1 MRVSGK
7 AAQNRQSA
15 LPDFAFPSRDMKFER
30 ERQAGYLF
38 DAALPDNHP
47 HGGAH

>member
-1 MRVSGK
+1 LNWLRYGRFTRSRTG
-7 AAQNRQSA
+7 QSA

-38 DAALPDNHP
+38 DAALPYRK
-47 HGGAH
+47 